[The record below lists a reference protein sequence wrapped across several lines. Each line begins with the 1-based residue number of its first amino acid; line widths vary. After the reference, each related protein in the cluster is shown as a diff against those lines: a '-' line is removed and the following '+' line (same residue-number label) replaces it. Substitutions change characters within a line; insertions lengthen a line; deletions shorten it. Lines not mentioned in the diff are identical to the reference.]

1 MALSNYVDLQ
11 ASVASWLHRSD
22 MTAIIPDLIVLAEK
36 RINGDLDAR
45 LQDTVGNLQTTANSA
60 TVTMPNDVINLRS
73 LTLQSSPNIVL
84 DYLTPD
90 QFNTQYAGAVVQKPQ
105 SFAII
110 GGTIYLGPTPDA
122 VYGLQC
128 IYKASVPPLTTFGT
142 NWLITNF
149 PNVYLMAVL
158 CEATRYTANDAR
170 LPTWET
176 AYAEAIKSVNAQ
188 DWYSG
193 STMRV
198 RSDVRM

>member
-1 MALSNYVDLQ
+1 MALANYADLQ
-11 ASVASWLHRSD
+11 ASVAGWLHRSD
-22 MTAIIPDLIVLAEK
+22 MTAIIPDLIVLAEN
-36 RINGDLDAR
+36 RINGDIDAR
-45 LQDTVGNLQTTANSA
+45 MQDTVTTLSTTANLA
-60 TVTMPNDVINLRS
+60 TVAMPADVINLRS
-73 LTLQSSPNIVL
+73 LTLQSSPNVVL

-90 QFNTQYAGAVVQKPQ
+90 QFNSQYAGSVIQKPQ
-105 SFAII
+105 SFSII
-110 GGTIYLGPTPDA
+110 GGALYLGPTPDA

-128 IYKASVPPLTTFGT
+128 IYKASVPALKLGT
-142 NWLITNF
+142 NWLITNY

-158 CEATRYTANDAR
+158 CEAARYTANDAR
-170 LPTWET
+170 LPVWET